1 MTAFRF
7 LFMCFFNIQIETI
20 AGIIAI
26 YDHTKHYDFLL
37 FEAFMEKQ

>member
-7 LFMCFFNIQIETI
+7 LFLCFFNIQIEKI
-20 AGIIAI
+20 AGILAI
-26 YDHTKHYDFLL
+26 YDHSKHCDSLL